1 MSITSTYL
9 KGALKVGRHCTEK
22 MRRTK
27 PPRHFRV
34 LAACGVLVLA
44 SSAFSPPVEPAMTV
58 VIDAGHGGKDPGNL
72 GTGRYKTAEKDITLA
87 VAHKTAAYI
96 EERVPGVR
104 IVMTRSGDTYPTLPD
119 RVRIAN
125 EAEADL
131 LLSIHCDS
139 FKKSSAVG
147 SSTFVMGLGK
157 SEASLRVA
165 SKENAAIFQENS
177 NEAKG
182 FDPNDPDTFIAL
194 ALKQEIYLER
204 SLQLADLIQTQF
216 RERVGRKDRGVRQAG
231 YYVTAYA
238 NMPSVLVE
246 LGFLT
251 NPKEEDFLRS
261 EQGQDY
267 MASALFRAFRSYA
280 ETWLSLESAVE
291 APANSTL
298 ETPAPE
304 GEIAPEESAESTSIA
319 AEKPSWF
326 NTLTN
331 ACSEG
336 VCFTVQ
342 ATSSRRGGPLMD
354 GQGNAIPCTQSTMSG
369 GVHKYRVG
377 SSPSYAVACQM
388 RDTLRLKGFPDAFVV
403 AFEEGSRIPLEQAI
417 KKQRN

>member
-1 MSITSTYL
+1 MSNSSTYHHRSD
-9 KGALKVGRHCTEK
+9 KVSGCSSKKRRWTAHARAL
-22 MRRTK
+22 
-27 PPRHFRV
+27 RV
-34 LAACGVLVLA
+34 LAICGVLVLA
-44 SSAFSPPVEPAMTV
+44 SSGFTPPATPSMTV

-96 EERVPGVR
+96 EERIPGVR
-104 IVMTRSGDTYPTLPD
+104 IVMTRSGDTYPSLPD

-139 FKKSSAVG
+139 FSKSSAVG

-165 SKENAAIFQENS
+165 SKENAAIFEENS
-177 NEAKG
+177 TETKG
-182 FDPNDPDTFIAL
+182 FDPDDPDTFIAL

-267 MASALFRAFRSYA
+267 MASACLGP
-280 ETWLSLESAVE
+280 SA
-291 APANSTL
+291 A
-298 ETPAPE
+298 TPKL
-304 GEIAPEESAESTSIA
+304 GSA
-319 AEKPSWF
+319 
-326 NTLTN
+326 
-331 ACSEG
+331 
-336 VCFTVQ
+336 
-342 ATSSRRGGPLMD
+342 
-354 GQGNAIPCTQSTMSG
+354 
-369 GVHKYRVG
+369 
-377 SSPSYAVACQM
+377 
-388 RDTLRLKGFPDAFVV
+388 
-403 AFEEGSRIPLEQAI
+403 
-417 KKQRN
+417 

>member
-1 MSITSTYL
+1 MSNTPAYHNKTL
-9 KGALKVGRHCTEK
+9 QGKHHPLHKTRLTGPFQHLGVW
-22 MRRTK
+22 
-27 PPRHFRV
+27 V
-34 LAACGVLVLA
+34 ACGVFVLA
-44 SSAFSPPVEPAMTV
+44 SSAFRPPAEPTMTV

-104 IVMTRSGDTYPTLPD
+104 IVMTRTGDTYPTLPE
-119 RVRIAN
+119 RVRMAN
-125 EAEADL
+125 ESQADL

-139 FKKSSAVG
+139 LEKSSAVG

-157 SEASLRVA
+157 SDASLRVA
-165 SKENAAIFQENS
+165 SKENATIFQENS
-177 NEAKG
+177 DETRG

-261 EQGQDY
+261 EKGQDY

-291 APANSTL
+291 APPSAAPTPETAAADTGAIDEPTPEETVVETPAWFSTL
-298 ETPAPE
+298 E
-304 GEIAPEESAESTSIA
+304 
-319 AEKPSWF
+319 
-326 NTLTN
+326 NT
-331 ACSEG
+331 CSDG

-342 ATSSRRGGPLMD
+342 AASSRRGGPLVD
-354 GQGNAIPCTQSTMSG
+354 DEGHEVPFSQSTLSG

-403 AFEEGSRIPLEQAI
+403 AFDDGSRIPLEQAI

>member
-1 MSITSTYL
+1 MSTTSTYRKGPDKLGLHRPHQGSWL
-9 KGALKVGRHCTEK
+9 KASRHIS
-22 MRRTK
+22 
-27 PPRHFRV
+27 V

-44 SSAFSPPVEPAMTV
+44 ASAFRPPVEPAMTV

-119 RVRIAN
+119 RVRMAN

-139 FKKSSAVG
+139 FEKSSAIG

-177 NEAKG
+177 SEAKG

-194 ALKQEIYLER
+194 ALTQEIYLER

-261 EQGQDY
+261 EKGQDY

-280 ETWLSLESAVE
+280 ETWFSLESAVE
-291 APANSTL
+291 PQANVPSEAAEPKET
-298 ETPAPE
+298 TPADQPE
-304 GEIAPEESAESTSIA
+304 AENTTPQSPA
-319 AEKPSWF
+319 WF
-326 NTLTN
+326 GSLSNT
-331 ACSEG
+331 CSEN

-342 ATSSRRGGPLMD
+342 ATSSRKGGPLLD
-354 GQGNAIPCTQSTMSG
+354 GQGNAIPFTQSTLSG

-377 SSPSYAVACQM
+377 SSPSYAAACQM

>member
-9 KGALKVGRHCTEK
+9 KGALKVGRQCTAK
-22 MRRTK
+22 SGGTMPT
-27 PPRHFRV
+27 RHFQI

-44 SSAFSPPVEPAMTV
+44 SSAFSPPVEPSMTV

-139 FKKSSAVG
+139 FQKSSAVG

-165 SKENAAIFQENS
+165 SKENAVIFQENS
-177 NEAKG
+177 NETKG

-291 APANSTL
+291 APANSTKTPEANAPQ
-298 ETPAPE
+298 ETAEPKS
-304 GEIAPEESAESTSIA
+304 SAVET
-319 AEKPSWF
+319 PSWF
-326 NTLTN
+326 NILTN

-354 GQGNAIPCTQSTMSG
+354 GKGNTIPCTQSTMSG

>member
-1 MSITSTYL
+1 
-9 KGALKVGRHCTEK
+9 
-22 MRRTK
+22 
-27 PPRHFRV
+27 
-34 LAACGVLVLA
+34 
-44 SSAFSPPVEPAMTV
+44 MTV

-87 VAHKTAAYI
+87 VAHKTATYI

-104 IVMTRSGDTYPTLPD
+104 IVMTRDGDTYPTLPD

-139 FKKSSAVG
+139 FEKASAVG

-165 SKENAAIFQENS
+165 SKENAAIFQES
-177 NEAKG
+177 SSETKG

-216 RERVGRKDRGVRQAG
+216 RDRVGRKDRGVRQAG

-280 ETWLSLESAVE
+280 ETWFSLESAL
-291 APANSTL
+291 APPSNSP
-298 ETPAPE
+298 EQNQVPEPDRTPEEPAASENKAPE
-304 GEIAPEESAESTSIA
+304 ITAPKT
-319 AEKPSWF
+319 PTWF

-331 ACSEG
+331 TCNQG
-336 VCFTVQ
+336 ICFTVQ
-342 ATSSRRGGPLMD
+342 ATSSRRGGPLLD
-354 GQGNAIPCTQSTMSG
+354 GQGNTIPCTTSTKAG

>member
-1 MSITSTYL
+1 ML
-9 KGALKVGRHCTEK
+9 GTEEK
-22 MRRTK
+22 T
-27 PPRHFRV
+27 
-34 LAACGVLVLA
+34 LA
-44 SSAFSPPVEPAMTV
+44 T
-58 VIDAGHGGKDPGNL
+58 L

-104 IVMTRSGDTYPTLPD
+104 IVMTRTGDTYPTLPD
-119 RVRIAN
+119 GF
-125 EAEADL
+125 EWPTKPKPT
-131 LLSIHCDS
+131 SS
-139 FKKSSAVG
+139 FPSTATVSKNHPPVG

-177 NEAKG
+177 SEAKG

-261 EQGQDY
+261 EKGQDY

-280 ETWLSLESAVE
+280 ETWFSLESAVE
-291 APANSTL
+291 PQANVPSEAAEPKET
-298 ETPAPE
+298 TPADQPE
-304 GEIAPEESAESTSIA
+304 AENTTPQSPAWFGSLSNTCSEESCALLCKRPALGKVVHCWTVKATPSHSHNPPCPA
-319 AEKPSWF
+319 ACI
-326 NTLTN
+326 NTASAHPPHT
-331 ACSEG
+331 
-336 VCFTVQ
+336 
-342 ATSSRRGGPLMD
+342 RPLARC
-354 GQGNAIPCTQSTMSG
+354 AIPCG
-369 GVHKYRVG
+369 
-377 SSPSYAVACQM
+377 
-388 RDTLRLKGFPDAFVV
+388 
-403 AFEEGSRIPLEQAI
+403 
-417 KKQRN
+417 